1 MASMILLSPSR
12 MAGSLAVLGL
22 LLAGVSSAHAEE
34 SYPDAKRI
42 VSVGGSV
49 TEILYALGEQD
60 RVVARDSTSLY
71 PQEAMAKPDVGYM
84 RQLSAEGIISQNP
97 DLILVE
103 SGAGPADTIA
113 ILQAGSVP
121 LVSIPTPPT
130 TESVG
135 PRIRAVGE
143 AVGKAEDAEKL
154 AAEVEARM
162 AAVAEEIDAL
172 PGEKKRVL
180 FALSLA
186 NGRIMAAGQNTAA
199 DAMIGLAGGVN
210 AVQGVDGYKPLTD
223 EAVIEAAPQAI
234 LIMNNAGR
242 HVTAEEAF
250 AIPVLKS
257 SPAGQSGTLIAMDGL
272 YLLGLGPRTPE
283 AAREL
288 AAKLY
293 PDQLK
298 P

>member
-1 MASMILLSPSR
+1 MTRHSHPRIASF
-12 MAGSLAVLGL
+12 LAVLGL
-22 LLAGVSSAHAEE
+22 ILAGVPSAYAEGN
-34 SYPDAKRI
+34 YPNAKRI
-42 VSVGGSV
+42 VSIGGSV

-71 PQEAMAKPDVGYM
+71 PQDATAKPDVGYI

-97 DLILVE
+97 DLILTE

-113 ILQAGSVP
+113 ILEAGSVP

-130 TESVG
+130 TESVAA
-135 PRIRAVGE
+135 RIRAIGD
-143 AVGKAEDAEKL
+143 AIGKADSAEKL
-154 AAEVEARM
+154 ATEVEARM
-162 AAVAEEIDAL
+162 ADVTREIEAI

-186 NGRIMAAGQNTAA
+186 NGRIMAAGRNTAA
-199 DAMIGLAGGVN
+199 DAMIRLSGGVN
-210 AVQGVDGYKPLTD
+210 AVQGFDGYKPLTD
-223 EAVIEAAPQAI
+223 EAVIEAAPEAI
-234 LIMNNAGR
+234 LVMSNPGR

-250 AIPVLKS
+250 AIPALKN
-257 SPAGQSGTLIAMDGL
+257 SPAGQSSTLIAMDAL
-272 YLLGLGPRTPE
+272 YLLGLGPRTPD

-293 PDQLK
+293 PEQLK